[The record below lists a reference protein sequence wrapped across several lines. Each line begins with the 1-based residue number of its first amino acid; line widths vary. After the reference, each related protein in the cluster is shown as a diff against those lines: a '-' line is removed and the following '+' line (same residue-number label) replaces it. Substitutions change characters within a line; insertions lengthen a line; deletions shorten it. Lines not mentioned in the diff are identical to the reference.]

1 MLALLIFLV
10 VVALIFCPNTFF
22 SVVGILVF
30 GIGILFFRVWV
41 LWVISI
47 LAILLL
53 LTHWL

>member
-10 VVALIFCPNTFF
+10 VCALIFCPNTFF
-22 SVVGILVF
+22 SVIGILVF
-30 GIGILFFRVWV
+30 GFGLCFMRVWV
-41 LWVISI
+41 LWVMSV